1 MHFDFTKK
9 TARKRHNRRMA
20 LAAASAVLITIG
32 SVVEITM
39 LIKVG
44 FL

>member
-9 TARKRHNRRMA
+9 TARKRHNRRIA
-20 LAAASAVLITIG
+20 IAVAASVFVVVM
-32 SVVEITM
+32 SVWEVAM

>member
-1 MHFDFTKK
+1 MHLDFTRK

-20 LAAASAVLITIG
+20 VAAASAMLITIG